1 MGALLLALCGDSLHG
16 VFVFH
21 PVATLRGRK
30 PPREA
35 AVKDYRRETR
45 MKKFFAALFAVALVF
60 LLSACGGEKPEVTDP
75 PQETPGPS
83 DLSGQ
88 WKQVNGDSEQS
99 FYGAVVEGEVIEIY
113 WVTDNGDSR
122 SLYWSGTVV
131 PPETADEPYTWESQN
146 DKSRTEHSVLSSSD
160 DTKTFTY
167 QGGQISYSASIMGIT
182 SKIRLEKA
190 EWEPGL
196 KVGGDSPKQDPPIES
211 EPVDDN
217 SKFDEETNTKFSIG
231 GVEFSIPQYYEKD
244 EETSNDTNTYFTVNT
259 GDSCMLM
266 SYVADVPKEDFSKK
280 ESSLV
285 DDMVE
290 LFTTDDTFQDTVLL
304 SSEDIQIAG
313 MSGKR
318 LKFSGM
324 LDNLKAYF
332 SICYLYNTGSEK
344 FVAFTCLQVGNLSYD
359 YLSDL
364 DKIMQS
370 AKIVQIAQES
380 NPPTSGIR
388 PEFKEALDSYEK
400 FFDEYVEF
408 MEKFSAS
415 DNTLSMLAE
424 YSDFMT
430 KYAETL
436 SAMEA
441 LDDGEMSKE
450 EAAYYLEVTTRINQK
465 LLSAAY

>member
-1 MGALLLALCGDSLHG
+1 
-16 VFVFH
+16 
-21 PVATLRGRK
+21 
-30 PPREA
+30 
-35 AVKDYRRETR
+35 

-60 LLSACGGEKPEVTDP
+60 LLPACGGEKPEVTDP
-75 PQETPGPS
+75 PQETPGPP

-88 WKQVNGDSEQS
+88 WKQVNGESEQS

-196 KVGGDSPKQDPPIES
+196 KVGGDFPKQDPPAES
-211 EPVDDN
+211 DPVDDN
-217 SKFDEETNTKFSIG
+217 SKFDEETNIKFSIG
-231 GVEFSIPQYYEKD
+231 GVEFSIPQYYEKNED
-244 EETSNDTNTYFTVNT
+244 TSNDTYTYFYSNT
-259 GDSCMLM
+259 GDICMLM
-266 SYVADVPKEDFSKK
+266 SYVADVKKDDFSKNEDSFVEGIM
-280 ESSLV
+280 ESL
-285 DDMVE
+285 
-290 LFTTDDTFQDTVLL
+290 TTDDTFQDTELL
-304 SSEDIQIAG
+304 SSENIQIAG
-313 MSGKR
+313 LTGKK
-318 LKFSGM
+318 LVFSGM
-324 LDNLKAYF
+324 MENLKAPF
-332 SICYLYNTGSEK
+332 SMFYLYNEDLEK
-344 FVAFTCLQVGNLSYD
+344 LISLTCLQVGNLSYD

-370 AKIVQIAQES
+370 AKIVQTVQEG

-408 MEKFSAS
+408 MEKFSTS
-415 DNTLSMLAE
+415 DNTLSMLAD